1 MNKHLVVLPASL
13 FVVSIGFGIILPVL
27 PFYAERPAMASDS
40 SHKMMVVHV
49 GLLTGV
55 FSLMQL
61 LFASLWGRL
70 LDHLGRRHIL
80 LLGMVGYGAAHLL
93 FGMATSLRLLCSA
106 RILGGI
112 LASATIPAATAYV
125 PDDTSNTER
134 GRGVAWLGMMFIP
147 PNRPSL
153 TSKRSDAQTGTA
165 LGLQNAASNL
175 GQVARLLLGGTL
187 FAWKAGVPCFLTSV
201 FLPAAATVIT

>member
-61 LFASLWGRL
+61 LLASLWGRL

-80 LLGMVGYGAAHLL
+80 LLGMVGYGVAHLL

-134 GRGVAWLGMMFIP
+134 GRGVA
-147 PNRPSL
+147 
-153 TSKRSDAQTGTA
+153 
-165 LGLQNAASNL
+165 
-175 GQVARLLLGGTL
+175 
-187 FAWKAGVPCFLTSV
+187 
-201 FLPAAATVIT
+201 